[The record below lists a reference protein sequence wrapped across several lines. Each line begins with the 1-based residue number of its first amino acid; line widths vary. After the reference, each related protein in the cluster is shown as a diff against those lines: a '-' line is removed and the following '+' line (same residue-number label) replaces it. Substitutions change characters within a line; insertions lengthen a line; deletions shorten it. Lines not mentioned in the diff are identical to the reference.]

1 MRVPDP
7 IRPESSLRVV
17 GTGTM
22 DGDGAGRDER
32 DDVTESGTGP
42 EAAGT
47 PRPAAPARAL
57 IGVLRFYQR
66 WISPM
71 FLPHC
76 RFHPTCS
83 AYAVEALRVHG
94 LLRGTVLT
102 VVRLLKCAP
111 WHPGGLDPV
120 PPRRRRRPETPE
132 TSDSGRTAPR
142 GAGAPTSEEQA
153 SC

>member
-1 MRVPDP
+1 MDREHHEHGVGPK
-7 IRPESSLRVV
+7 EGVV
-17 GTGTM
+17 GG
-22 DGDGAGRDER
+22 
-32 DDVTESGTGP
+32 SGTQP
-42 EAAGT
+42 GT
-47 PRPAAPARAL
+47 APRPGPGARVL
-57 IGVLRFYQR
+57 IAVLGVYQR

-120 PPRRRRRPETPE
+120 PPHRRRRPETP
-132 TSDSGRTAPR
+132 DSGRTAPR

>member
-1 MRVPDP
+1 MSEPGTRAQATAPTATPDP
-7 IRPESSLRVV
+7 
-17 GTGTM
+17 
-22 DGDGAGRDER
+22 
-32 DDVTESGTGP
+32 
-42 EAAGT
+42 
-47 PRPAAPARAL
+47 PRPDRPGPVARVL
-57 IGVLRFYQR
+57 IAVLRFYQR

-94 LLRGTVLT
+94 VLRGTVLT

-120 PPRRRRRPETPE
+120 PPHRRRRPETP
-132 TSDSGRTAPR
+132 DPGRTAPR
-142 GAGAPTSEEQA
+142 GAGAPISEEQA